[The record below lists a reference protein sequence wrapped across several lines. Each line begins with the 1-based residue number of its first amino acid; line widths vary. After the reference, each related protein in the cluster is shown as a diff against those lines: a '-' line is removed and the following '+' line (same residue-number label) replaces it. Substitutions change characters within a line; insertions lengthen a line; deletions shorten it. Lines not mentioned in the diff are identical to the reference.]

1 MNRNHLR
8 TIILASAA
16 VAVSSNAYAAGL
28 SLGGLSF
35 KAPNYQSRALRGALP
50 PQQADYPV
58 AGFQP
63 KVMLS
68 LTDRQETDDFVWT
81 TSPDSPLNGNS
92 IVHASNSSI
101 TFATLDTGAQSHV
114 LSGDLYTFDV
124 LSAANRDGAYTTPI
138 SGAGGASVDADISDP
153 LGVYISPLSQFNGGV
168 VNPTAWKGHYNAA
181 VLTTPPGTGLPNIVG
196 NPMFAQHQIEILN
209 SQTARRSLGAQTFR
223 APTINLNPLNST
235 IDTVKYPIRSV
246 LELADPFNSATS
258 APAFFPDFGT
268 LDFLDNPT
276 TPTFWTFPFVT
287 TAVTDSLGTIN
298 NQQFLF
304 DTGAQVSLL
313 SSQLAADIGF
323 DPTTSVP
330 DFEIQVSGIGGIVTV
345 PGFILD
351 QLRVSSIGGTLSFNN
366 VPVVVLDVTDPRDGI
381 GFVPGILGMNVF
393 NDRDMVINQSPSNPI
408 VRFSQTFA
416 LQWNVNAGG
425 DFSTDG
431 NWMGGVPDGEDV
443 PANFLG
449 AITAPKTINVDDN
462 FTVGKM
468 KFDNANSYTL
478 AGSGRITLSTIYGP
492 SQVSVLS
499 GSHTISA
506 PMTFGP
512 TTFIDVAAGAQLTL
526 SGDTETPTAD
536 LKLLGPGTTQ
546 LKHARVK
553 SLDVAGGVA
562 RVLSGGGNGSTS
574 RVESLSISGGTLDL
588 ADSKFIVDYT
598 GASPLST
605 VRGYI
610 VSGQLTSNNLTANRG
625 IGYAEAS
632 DIFTTPSDWFGQTID
647 STSLLSRLTLLG
659 DADLSGTVDIGD
671 FSRLAAAFN
680 TAGGWSK
687 GDFDFSGTIDIGDFS
702 QLAANFNQSLPTD
715 LPRGSVPEPSAVTV
729 LLTAGA
735 LIRRRR

>member
-1 MNRNHLR
+1 ML
-8 TIILASAA
+8 IAA
-16 VAVSSNAYAAGL
+16 TAAVSSNAYAVGL

-35 KAPNYQSRALRGALP
+35 KAPNYQSRNLNRSLP
-50 PQQADYPV
+50 SQQADYPV

-92 IVHASNSSI
+92 IVHTGNSSI
-101 TFATLDTGAQSHV
+101 TFATLDSGAQSHV
-114 LSGDLYTFDV
+114 LSGDLFTNDV
-124 LSAANRDGAYTTPI
+124 LFAANREGAYTAQI
-138 SGAGGASVDADISDP
+138 AGAGGAAVDADISDP
-153 LGVYISPLSQFNGGV
+153 LGVYVAPLSQFNGGV
-168 VNPTAWKGHYNAA
+168 VNSSSWRGHYNAA
-181 VLTTPPGTGLPNIVG
+181 VLTTPPNLGLPNIVG

-209 SQTARRSLGAQTFR
+209 SQTSRRTLGSETFR
-223 APTINLNPLNST
+223 APTINLRPINTPINT
-235 IDTVKYPIRSV
+235 TQYPTRSV
-246 LELADPFNSATS
+246 LDLLDPVNSATS

-287 TAVTDSLGTIN
+287 TTVTDSLGTIN

-313 SSQLAADIGF
+313 STQLAADIGF
-323 DPTTSVP
+323 DSKTQTP

-351 QLRVSSIGGTLSFNN
+351 QLRVSSTGGTLTFNN
-366 VPVVVLDVTDPRDGI
+366 VPVVVLDITDPRDGI

-408 VRFSQTFA
+408 VRFSPTFT
-416 LQWNVNAGG
+416 LQWNVDDGG
-425 DFSTDG
+425 NYSTDN
-431 NWMGGVPDGEDV
+431 NWMGGVADGVDV

-449 AITAPKTINVDDN
+449 AITAPRTINVDDD

-478 AGSGRITLSTIYGP
+478 AGAGRITLSTIYGP

-499 GSHTISA
+499 GSHTVSA
-506 PMTFGP
+506 PMTLGP

-526 SGDTETPTAD
+526 SGDTATPTAD

-553 SLDVAGGVA
+553 SLDIAGGVA
-562 RVLSGGGNGSTS
+562 RILSGSGNGSTS
-574 RVESLSISGGTLDL
+574 RVESLTISAGTLDL

-598 GASPLST
+598 GASPIADIRS
-605 VRGYI
+605 YI
-610 VSGQLTSNNLTANRG
+610 VNGRLTSSNLTANRG

-632 DIFTTPSDWFGQTID
+632 DVLSSPSTWFGQTVD
-647 STSLLSRLTLLG
+647 STSVLTRLTLLG
-659 DADLSGTVDIGD
+659 DANLSGTVDISD
-671 FSRLAAAFN
+671 FARLAAAFN

-687 GDFDFSGTIDIGDFS
+687 GDFDHNGTINISDFS
-702 QLAANFNQSLPTD
+702 LLAANFNQSIPAD
-715 LPRGSVPEPSAVTV
+715 LPRGSVPEPAAATI
-729 LLTAGA
+729 LGGA
-735 LIRRRR
+735 IAMMSRKRR